1 MFTGKRFVLKKACT
15 GIDITDFE
23 TRKTMLIPAG
33 DVIEIKRGPVPGGC
47 LVEVSWKGNACLMF
61 GEDIQKNGEPLRNQA
76 AD

>member
-1 MFTGKRFVLKKACT
+1 MFRGKRFVLKKACT

-23 TRKTMLIPAG
+23 ARKTMLIPAG

-47 LVEVSWKGNACLMF
+47 LVEVFWKGNAWLMF
-61 GEDIQKNGEPLRNQA
+61 GEDIQENGAPLRNQA